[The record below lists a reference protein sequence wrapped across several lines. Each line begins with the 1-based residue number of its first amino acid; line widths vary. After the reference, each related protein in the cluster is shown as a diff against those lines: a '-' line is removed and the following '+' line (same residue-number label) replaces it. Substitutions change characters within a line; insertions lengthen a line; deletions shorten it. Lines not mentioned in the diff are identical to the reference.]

1 MKSATRSSLGVTCVV
16 ALFLMACAACS
27 SNSSRSEGLVP
38 STDSSSPESSTGE
51 GRSGAAP
58 SSYAGAGGRIVFT
71 SNIDPAGRWDLFTMR
86 SDGTGVKRLTIL
98 PDPSSPFSAPDW
110 SPDGTQL
117 VFTSPSPS
125 SRLGQVYRI
134 DADGSGLTQLTHGTG
149 IDADSA
155 SWSPDGS
162 KIVLK
167 RAGSG
172 EYAIWVMNAD
182 GSGLKRLTGQVYD
195 SSDPTFTPDGRHILY
210 ASQKGGSSAIWIM
223 NADGSN
229 QRRLTPAELEA
240 ASPDVSP
247 DGSHVVFGQG
257 GDPSNPASIYTMG
270 IDGSAITR
278 LTDPGCCHHDG
289 LPKYSS
295 DGKQIVYLTDRNY
308 PLLDGMEIYEMNAD
322 GTNQSQVTSNLT
334 LGGWPDSPYFNGVYP
349 DWGPRPVAG

>member
-1 MKSATRSSLGVTCVV
+1 MKSATRSSLGVTCAA
-16 ALFLMACAACS
+16 ALLLTAFAACS
-27 SNSSRSEGLVP
+27 SNSSHPGTIVP
-38 STDSSSPESSTGE
+38 SSDSPSPGSSIGAGQTG
-51 GRSGAAP
+51 ATAP
-58 SSYAGAGGRIVFT
+58 TQAGADGRIVFT

-86 SDGTGVKRLTIL
+86 PDGTGVKRLTVL
-98 PDPSSPFSAPDW
+98 PDPRWPFSAPDW

-117 VFTSPSPS
+117 VFTSRSPS
-125 SRLGQVYRI
+125 SRLGHVYRI

-182 GSGLKRLTGQVYD
+182 GSGLVRLTGELYD
-195 SSDPTFTPDGRHILY
+195 NSDPTFTPDGKHILY

-223 NADGSN
+223 NADGSKK
-229 QRRLTPAELEA
+229 RRLTPAALEA

-257 GDPSNPASIYTMG
+257 GDPSKPASIYTME

-289 LPKYSS
+289 LPKYSP

-322 GTNQSQVTSNLT
+322 GTNQYQVTSNLT

>member
-1 MKSATRSSLGVTCVV
+1 MKSATRSSLGVTFAV
-16 ALFLMACAACS
+16 ALLLTACAACS
-27 SNSSRSEGLVP
+27 PDSSPSGTVVP
-38 STDSSSPESSTGE
+38 SSGSPSSGSSVGTASTGVTV
-51 GRSGAAP
+51 P
-58 SSYAGAGGRIVFT
+58 PHAGAIVFT
-71 SNIDPAGRWDLFTMR
+71 SNIDPARRWDLFTMR
-86 SDGTGVKRLTIL
+86 PDGTGVKRLTIL
-98 PDPSSPFSAPDW
+98 PDPRSPFSAPDW
-110 SPDGTQL
+110 SADGRQL
-117 VFTSPSPS
+117 LFTSPSSS
-125 SRLGQVYRI
+125 SRHGQVFRI
-134 DADGSGLTQLTHGTG
+134 DADGSGLTQLTHGHG
-149 IDADSA
+149 IDNDSA

-182 GSGLKRLTGQVYD
+182 GSGLVRLTDEVYD
-195 SSDPTFTPDGRHILY
+195 HSDPTFTPDGKHILY
-210 ASQKGGSSAIWIM
+210 ASQKGGYSAIWIM
-223 NADGSN
+223 NADGSD
-229 QRRLTPAELEA
+229 QRRLTRAGLEA

-257 GDPSNPASIYTMG
+257 GDPSKPASIYTMG
-270 IDGSAITR
+270 IDGSSITR
-278 LTDPGCCHHDG
+278 LTDPGCCNHDG

>member
-1 MKSATRSSLGVTCVV
+1 
-16 ALFLMACAACS
+16 
-27 SNSSRSEGLVP
+27 
-38 STDSSSPESSTGE
+38 
-51 GRSGAAP
+51 
-58 SSYAGAGGRIVFT
+58 
-71 SNIDPAGRWDLFTMR
+71 MR
-86 SDGTGVKRLTIL
+86 PDGTRVKRLTIL
-98 PDPSSPFSAPDW
+98 PDPGWPFSAPEW

-117 VFTSPSPS
+117 VFTSPSRS
-125 SRLGQVYRI
+125 SRLGQIYRI

-182 GSGLKRLTGQVYD
+182 GSGLVRLTSELYD
-195 SSDPTFTPDGRHILY
+195 NSDPTFTPDGKHILY
-210 ASQKGGSSAIWIM
+210 ASQKDGYSAIWIM

-229 QRRLTPAELEA
+229 KRRLTPAALEA

-257 GDPSNPASIYTMG
+257 GDPSRPASIYTMG

-278 LTDPGCCHHDG
+278 LTDPGWPHHDG
-289 LPKYSS
+289 LPKYSP

-308 PLLDGMEIYEMNAD
+308 PRPRRYGDLRDERRRHRSVPGHIEPDVGRLARLPIPQWRLSGLGA
-322 GTNQSQVTSNLT
+322 TP
-334 LGGWPDSPYFNGVYP
+334 GGWVASPS
-349 DWGPRPVAG
+349 RRLTSSSSHL

>member
-1 MKSATRSSLGVTCVV
+1 MKSATRSSLGVTWAV
-16 ALFLMACAACS
+16 ALLLMACAACS
-27 SNSSRSEGLVP
+27 PNSSHPAGTIVP
-38 STDSSSPESSTGE
+38 SSDSSPPESSLGA
-51 GRSGAAP
+51 GQSGAAP
-58 SSYAGAGGRIVFT
+58 ETYAGSIVFT

-86 SDGTGVKRLTIL
+86 PNGTGLKRLTIL
-98 PDPSSPFSAPDW
+98 PDPRSPFSAPDW
-110 SPDGTQL
+110 SPDGSQIA
-117 VFTSPSPS
+117 FTSPSPS

-134 DADGSGLTQLTHGTG
+134 NADGSDLTQLTHGTG

-167 RAGSG
+167 RAGSA

-182 GSGLKRLTGQVYD
+182 GSGLRRLTSQVYD
-195 SSDPTFTPDGRHILY
+195 NSDPTFTPDGRHIVF
-210 ASQKGGSSAIWIM
+210 ASQRVVSAIWIM
-223 NADGSN
+223 NVDGSN
-229 QRRLTPAELEA
+229 QRRLTPAALRA

-257 GDPSNPASIYTMG
+257 GDPSEPASIYTMR

-278 LTDPGCCHHDG
+278 LTDPGCCNHDG
-289 LPKYSS
+289 LPKYSP
-295 DGKQIVYLTDRNY
+295 DGKHIVYLTDRNY
-308 PLLDGMEIYEMNAD
+308 PSLDGMDMYEMNVD
-322 GTNQSQVTSNLT
+322 GTNQHRVTSNLT

>member
-1 MKSATRSSLGVTCVV
+1 
-16 ALFLMACAACS
+16 
-27 SNSSRSEGLVP
+27 
-38 STDSSSPESSTGE
+38 
-51 GRSGAAP
+51 
-58 SSYAGAGGRIVFT
+58 
-71 SNIDPAGRWDLFTMR
+71 MR
-86 SDGTGVKRLTIL
+86 PDGTGVKRLTVL
-98 PDPSSPFSAPDW
+98 PDPRSPFSAPEW
-110 SPDGTQL
+110 SLDGTQL

-134 DADGSGLTQLTHGTG
+134 DADGSGLTQLTHGHG

-167 RAGSG
+167 RAASG

-182 GSGLKRLTGQVYD
+182 GSGLVRLTSELYD
-195 SSDPTFTPDGRHILY
+195 NSDPTFSADGKHILY

-223 NADGSN
+223 NADGSD
-229 QRRLTPAELEA
+229 QRRLTPAALEA

-257 GDPSNPASIYTMG
+257 GDPSRPASIYTMG

-278 LTDPGCCHHDG
+278 LTDPGCCQHDG
-289 LPKYSS
+289 LPKYSP

-322 GTNQSQVTSNLT
+322 GTDQHQVTSNLT
-334 LGGWPDSPYFNGVYP
+334 LGGWPDYPYFNAVYP